1 MEWQLMPICLVRLWK
16 MSLWQSKQLFD
27 KSSSFSPT
35 KDPANTPILEP
46 HHPHQVR
53 TLPSHLRYF
62 HCFFA
67 LASLQEPHT
76 SCEAFSNLLWQKA
89 IKEKLDSLPK
99 IGTWDMLTSSWQI
112 CSRLQIGVYD
122 QDSLEWHCWSL

>member
-1 MEWQLMPICLVRLWK
+1 MPICLAHSWK

-35 KDPANTPILEP
+35 KDPANIPILEP

-76 SCEAFSNLLWQKA
+76 SCEAFSNLL
-89 IKEKLDSLPK
+89 
-99 IGTWDMLTSSWQI
+99 
-112 CSRLQIGVYD
+112 
-122 QDSLEWHCWSL
+122 